1 MKVIG
6 YIRVSTDKQDLEKQ
20 RHLLLDYA
28 QRNHLQVNE
37 FIHAEASSR
46 KDTKDRRIDELLTK
60 LTQGDMLLVAE
71 LSRLGRNMLE
81 TLNIINELSQNGIS
95 IVFVRQPELSTIGT
109 HTKLLLAIYNYFAEV
124 EREYISMRTKQ
135 GLAAARAKGKLLGRP
150 KGSRSKNRI
159 LDPYREQ
166 IKEYL
171 QMDLNLASIMKI
183 VNNQLERSISYNTLK
198 YFVQHDEELLTLW
211 KVQKGNR
218 KVRTQ
223 STQDPLSRDS

>member
-28 QRNHLQVNE
+28 QRNQLVVNE

-60 LTQGDMLLVAE
+60 LTKGDMLLVAE

-81 TLNIINELSQNGIS
+81 TLNIINELSQNGVS
-95 IVFVRQPELSTIGT
+95 IVFIRQPELSTIGT
-109 HTKLLLAIYNYFAEV
+109 HTKLLLAIYSYFAEA

-183 VNNQLERSISYNTLK
+183 VNNQLERPISYNTLK
-198 YFVQHDEELLTLW
+198 YFVQHDEELLPLW
-211 KVQKGNR
+211 KAQKGNR
-218 KVRTQ
+218 KVTER
-223 STQDPLSRDS
+223 

>member
-1 MKVIG
+1 VKVIG

-28 QRNHLQVNE
+28 QRNQLVVNE

-46 KDTKDRRIDELLTK
+46 KDTKDRKIDELLTK
-60 LTQGDMLLVAE
+60 LTKGDTLLVAE

-95 IVFVRQPELSTIGT
+95 IVFIRQPELSTIGT
-109 HTKLLLAIYNYFAEV
+109 HTKLLLAIYSYFAEA

-183 VNNQLERSISYNTLK
+183 VNNQLEKPISYNTLK

-211 KVQKGNR
+211 KAQKGNR

-223 STQDPLSRDS
+223 STQDSLSRDS

>member
-28 QRNHLQVNE
+28 QRNHLLVNE

-46 KDTKDRRIDELLTK
+46 KDTKDRRIDKLLAKLTK
-60 LTQGDMLLVAE
+60 GDMLLVAE

-81 TLNIINELSQNGIS
+81 TLNIINELSQNGVS
-95 IVFVRQPELSTIGT
+95 IVFIRQPELSTIGT
-109 HTKLLLAIYNYFAEV
+109 HTKLLLAIYSYFAEA

-183 VNNQLERSISYNTLK
+183 VNNQLEKPISYNTLK
-198 YFVQHDEELLTLW
+198 YFVQHDEELLPLW
-211 KVQKGNR
+211 KA
-218 KVRTQ
+218 
-223 STQDPLSRDS
+223 